1 MKKGFTLMELLVV
14 ITIISVI
21 SVSATISFS
30 KIDNDTSTIELEK
43 KYKDIIRAA
52 IIYADLNDSVMQSL
66 VSKNKA
72 YLKLY
77 NLVEE
82 NYVSS
87 DLSNPVTGEDI
98 STNDTVVLYIDES
111 NGFSFLNACII
122 DIKEVGGGVDVSCV
136 SNTYEVIKLVAIFE
150 YLKVGLV
157 SIIPLY
163 LSAQNF
169 DIEAISLVI

>member
-14 ITIISVI
+14 IAIISVVSI
-21 SVSATISFS
+21 SATISFS
-30 KIDNDTSTIELEK
+30 TIDNDTSAIELEN

-66 VSKNKA
+66 TTQVKVGNDYKYKNA

-98 STNDTVVLYIDES
+98 STNDTIVLYIDEIE
-111 NGFSFLNACII
+111 GIEFLNACII

-136 SNTYEVIKLVAIFE
+136 SNRFGKKECDAKCLNV
-150 YLKVGLV
+150 
-157 SIIPLY
+157 
-163 LSAQNF
+163 N
-169 DIEAISLVI
+169 